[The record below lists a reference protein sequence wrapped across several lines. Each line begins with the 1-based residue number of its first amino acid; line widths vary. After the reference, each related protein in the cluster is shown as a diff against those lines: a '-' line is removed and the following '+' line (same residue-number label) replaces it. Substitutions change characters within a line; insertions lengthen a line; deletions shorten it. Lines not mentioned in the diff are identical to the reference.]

1 MIKPLEFSAIELP
14 EFREVRGKD
23 WVSYGI
29 KNDFPEKLIELYE
42 GSSIHHTC
50 IQAKVDGTIGDGIA
64 VVGDEF
70 VNAEGETWNDIL
82 AKVALDYMIFGTYSL
97 NVIWNRAGDR
107 IAEVYHLPVANVRSG
122 KLNEVDKVEEYYY
135 SSNWGNTRKYTPIAY
150 PAFSTTDTKGDKA
163 SQIYYCKKY
172 TPGADVY
179 GLPNYM
185 GALNSVQLDMDIS
198 IFHAQNI
205 ANGMF
210 PGLFIT
216 LTNGAASPEERSRM
230 YRDLEKS
237 FSGAKSAGKMFLSFV
252 DSPDRAPKIETVDQ
266 ANDDYYII
274 LQDRIVNDITT
285 AHRITSNRLI
295 GISDANG
302 FSNNAD
308 EIKVAYSH
316 FYSTVIEPIQQHLE
330 KSLGMIAK
338 NMGFNINFN
347 IIPSKL
353 DFSDT
358 IQGNEDNTTETII
371 TQ

>member
-1 MIKPLEFSAIELP
+1 MS
-14 EFREVRGKD
+14 
-23 WVSYGI
+23 
-29 KNDFPEKLIELYE
+29 
-42 GSSIHHTC
+42 
-50 IQAKVDGTIGDGIA
+50 
-64 VVGDEF
+64 
-70 VNAEGETWNDIL
+70 
-82 AKVALDYMIFGTYSL
+82 FGTYAL
-97 NVIWNRAGDR
+97 KILWNRAGDR

-122 KLNEVDKVEEYYY
+122 KLNEMDKVEKYYY
-135 SSNWGNTRKYTPIAY
+135 SSNWGNTRKYVPVEY
-150 PAFSTTDTKGDKA
+150 PAFSTTDTKGDNA

-198 IFHAQNI
+198 IFHASNI

-216 LTNGAASPEERSRM
+216 LTNGNATPEERARM
-230 YRDLEKS
+230 YRDLEKT
-237 FSGAKSAGKMFLSFV
+237 FSGSRNAGKMFLSFV
-252 DSPDRAPKIETVDQ
+252 DSPDRAPQVETITPAQ
-266 ANDDYYII
+266 DDYYVI
-274 LQDRIVNDITT
+274 LQDRIINDIST
-285 AHRITSNRLI
+285 AHRITSSRLI

-316 FYSTVIEPIQQHLE
+316 FYSTVIEPIQEHLE
-330 KSLGMIAK
+330 KTLGMIAK
-338 NMGFNINFN
+338 NMGFNIKFN

-358 IQGNEDNTTETII
+358 ITGSENDSNETII
-371 TQ
+371 TE